1 MFTFD
6 LVITSTAFLGC
17 WTLRQAVWVL
27 RLGWVVVLLSWEK
40 HFTLTV
46 LLTAP
51 EYWQTIIEA
60 EQNVERGGGGACK
73 RTSILSMGSGITLS
87 CFLLQKWEEGWGVWV
102 NWPDGRWHFFL
113 LQIYIFKSEEEI
125 ETRAKLVDGLK
136 TALRTQPLRCVC
148 PL

>member
-1 MFTFD
+1 
-6 LVITSTAFLGC
+6 
-17 WTLRQAVWVL
+17 
-27 RLGWVVVLLSWEK
+27 
-40 HFTLTV
+40 
-46 LLTAP
+46 
-51 EYWQTIIEA
+51 
-60 EQNVERGGGGACK
+60 
-73 RTSILSMGSGITLS
+73 MGSGITLS
-87 CFLLQKWEEGWGVWV
+87 CFLSQKWEEGWGVWV